1 VTTQSAGPAQA
12 GHGTLHQDQFTVQL
26 RSGALLIKVTP
37 LAEEVIR
44 LAAPDTYERLH
55 ALAESRTGESAA
67 MLSTSHPRP
76 FLVSL
81 FSLEPDTPFDPEALH
96 FMQQGRIHRPI
107 TIQSLTPGWGLERL
121 PRQEVRNAIYT
132 LDDTLDLTLP
142 FTVSYGT
149 NTSDEW
155 GRILLRLQRERGR
168 VRGIGEAIR

>member
-1 VTTQSAGPAQA
+1 
-12 GHGTLHQDQFTVQL
+12 
-26 RSGALLIKVTP
+26 
-37 LAEEVIR
+37 LADEVIR

-55 ALAESRTGESAA
+55 ALAESRAGEPAVTMGAA
-67 MLSTSHPRP
+67 LRRP
-76 FLVSL
+76 FLISL
-81 FSLEPDTPFDPEALH
+81 FSHEPDTPFDPEALH

-107 TIQSLTPGWGLERL
+107 TIQPLTPGWGLDRL

-168 VRGIGEAIR
+168 VRGIGGAIR